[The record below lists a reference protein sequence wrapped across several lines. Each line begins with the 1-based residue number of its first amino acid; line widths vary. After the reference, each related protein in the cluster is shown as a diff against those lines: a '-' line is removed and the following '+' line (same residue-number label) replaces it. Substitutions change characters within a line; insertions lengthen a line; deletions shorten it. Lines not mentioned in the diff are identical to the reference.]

1 MARGGSNPPFRTN
14 LLPDSGMKP
23 ALQQRAEAAA
33 ERFRTA
39 RKPVVIAG
47 LLLLVAVPLP
57 ARGADRDE
65 LASAE
70 QRPAAVEQAPDA
82 GGRGRPATRIAATL
96 ALVGAGVG
104 MVLAGG
110 PEYVP
115 SRFAPGNTPRR
126 VDLSVYLGP
135 GSYPGHSYQLT
146 RRRGDAFGSGYG
158 CPAGAT
164 LCVVD
169 AQELADQYG
178 FGFTD
183 GYDLGRFGGLVAG
196 HREGFAA
203 GQAAT
208 IRILDANGFVV
219 YDGDFTPASYVEE
232 RFSDRRSLRYG
243 GVGLL
248 AAGALIS
255 LFWPDSP
262 ARNLDLKPLRGGGW
276 IGASFGF

>member
-1 MARGGSNPPFRTN
+1 MPRTVTMG
-14 LLPDSGMKP
+14 LS
-23 ALQQRAEAAA
+23 
-33 ERFRTA
+33 
-39 RKPVVIAG
+39 
-47 LLLLVAVPLP
+47 LLLAATPVL
-57 ARGADRDE
+57 ADGEGRDV
-65 LASAE
+65 LASAG
-70 QRPAAVEQAPDA
+70 QRAAAVEPERDA
-82 GGRGRPATRIAATL
+82 AGRGRPAAKIATTL

-110 PEYVP
+110 PAYVP

-126 VDLSVYLGP
+126 VDLSVYLGT

-146 RRRGDAFGSGYG
+146 YRRGGASGTGYA

-164 LCVVD
+164 RCVVD

-183 GYDLGRFGGLVAG
+183 GYDRGHFDGVAAG
-196 HREGFAA
+196 HEQGFAD

-208 IRILDANGFVV
+208 IRILDASGLAV
-219 YDGDFTPASYVEE
+219 YDGVFKPASYVEE

-255 LFWPDSP
+255 LFWPESP
-262 ARNLDLKPLRGGGW
+262 ARNLDLRPLAGGGR

>member
-1 MARGGSNPPFRTN
+1 M
-14 LLPDSGMKP
+14 
-23 ALQQRAEAAA
+23 QRNVA
-33 ERFRTA
+33 
-39 RKPVVIAG
+39 VG
-47 LLLLVAVPLP
+47 LLLLAATPLP
-57 ARGADRDE
+57 ASGEDRDV

-70 QRPAAVEQAPDA
+70 QRAAAVEPTPVA
-82 GGRGRPATRIAATL
+82 GGRGRPPAKVATTL

-110 PEYVP
+110 PAYVP

-126 VDLSVYLGP
+126 VDLSVYLGA

-146 RRRGDAFGSGYG
+146 RRRGDAFGTGYG

-164 LCVVD
+164 RCVVD

-183 GYDLGRFGGLVAG
+183 GYDLGRFEGLAAG

-203 GQAAT
+203 GQAST
-208 IRILDANGFVV
+208 IRILDANGLVV

-232 RFSDRRSLRYG
+232 RFSDRRNLRYG

-262 ARNLDLKPLRGGGW
+262 ARNLDLQPLRGGGR
-276 IGASFGF
+276 IGASVGF

>member
-1 MARGGSNPPFRTN
+1 MLRNVA
-14 LLPDSGMKP
+14 
-23 ALQQRAEAAA
+23 
-33 ERFRTA
+33 
-39 RKPVVIAG
+39 VG
-47 LLLLVAVPLP
+47 LLLLAATPLP
-57 ARGADRDE
+57 ASGEDRDV

-70 QRPAAVEQAPDA
+70 QRAAAVEPTPVA
-82 GGRGRPATRIAATL
+82 GGRDRPTAKITTTL

-104 MVLAGG
+104 MVLAGS
-110 PEYVP
+110 PAYVP

-126 VDLSVYLGP
+126 VDLSVYLGA

-146 RRRGDAFGSGYG
+146 RRRGDAFGTGYG

-164 LCVVD
+164 RCIVD

-178 FGFTD
+178 FGLTD
-183 GYDLGRFGGLVAG
+183 GYDLGRFEGLVAG

-208 IRILDANGFVV
+208 IRILDANGLVV
-219 YDGDFTPASYVEE
+219 YDGEFTPASYVEE
-232 RFSDRRSLRYG
+232 RFSDRRNLRYG

-262 ARNLDLKPLRGGGW
+262 ARNLDLQPLPGGGR
-276 IGASFGF
+276 IGASVGF

>member
-1 MARGGSNPPFRTN
+1 M
-14 LLPDSGMKP
+14 
-23 ALQQRAEAAA
+23 QRIV
-33 ERFRTA
+33 T
-39 RKPVVIAG
+39 VG
-47 LLLLVAVPLP
+47 LLLLAAVPLP
-57 ARGADRDE
+57 ASGADRDE

-70 QRPAAVEQAPDA
+70 QRSAAVEPTPDA
-82 GGRGRPATRIAATL
+82 GEGGRSATKIATTL
-96 ALVGAGVG
+96 ALVGAGIG

-110 PEYVP
+110 TEYVP

-126 VDLSVYLGP
+126 VDLSVYLGA

-146 RRRGDAFGSGYG
+146 HRRGDAFGTGYG
-158 CPAGAT
+158 CPVGAT
-164 LCVVD
+164 RCIVE

-183 GYDLGRFGGLVAG
+183 GYDLGQFDGLVAG
-196 HREGFAA
+196 HRDGFVA

-208 IRILDANGFVV
+208 IRILDANGLVV
-219 YDGDFTPASYVEE
+219 YDGEFTPASYVREH
-232 RFSDRRSLRYG
+232 FSDRKSIRYG

-276 IGASFGF
+276 IGASVGF

>member
-1 MARGGSNPPFRTN
+1 MPRTVTVGLS
-14 LLPDSGMKP
+14 LL
-23 ALQQRAEAAA
+23 LAAA
-33 ERFRTA
+33 PA
-39 RKPVVIAG
+39 P
-47 LLLLVAVPLP
+47 AV
-57 ARGADRDE
+57 GQDRDVA
-65 LASAE
+65 ASAG
-70 QRPAAVEQAPDA
+70 QRPAAVEPTPDA
-82 GGRGRPATRIAATL
+82 GAGRRPATKIATTL
-96 ALVGAGVG
+96 ALVGAGIG

-126 VDLSVYLGP
+126 VDLSVYLGA

-146 RRRGDAFGSGYG
+146 HRRGDAFGTGYG

-164 LCVVD
+164 RCVVE

-183 GYDLGRFGGLVAG
+183 GYDRGRFEGLVVG
-196 HREGFAA
+196 HEQGFAD

-219 YDGDFTPASYVEE
+219 YDGDFTPASYVAE
-232 RFSDRRSLRYG
+232 RFSDRRSLRYA

-262 ARNLDLKPLRGGGW
+262 ARNLALKPLRGGGW
-276 IGASFGF
+276 VGASVGF

>member
-1 MARGGSNPPFRTN
+1 MPGIVTVGLS
-14 LLPDSGMKP
+14 
-23 ALQQRAEAAA
+23 
-33 ERFRTA
+33 
-39 RKPVVIAG
+39 
-47 LLLLVAVPLP
+47 LLLAATPVP
-57 ARGADRDE
+57 AAGQDRDVT
-65 LASAE
+65 ASAE
-70 QRPAAVEQAPDA
+70 QRAAAVEPARDA
-82 GGRGRPATRIAATL
+82 GGAGRPASKIATTL

-126 VDLSVYLGP
+126 VDLSAYLGP
-135 GSYPGHSYQLT
+135 GSYPGHSYRIT
-146 RRRGDAFGSGYG
+146 RRRGDAFGTGYG

-164 LCVVD
+164 RCVVD

-183 GYDLGRFGGLVAG
+183 GYDLGRFEGLVAG

-203 GQAAT
+203 GQEAT

-232 RFSDRRSLRYG
+232 RFSDRRSLRYA

-248 AAGALIS
+248 AAGALVS

-262 ARNLDLKPLRGGGW
+262 AQNLALKPLRGGGW
-276 IGASFGF
+276 VGASVGF